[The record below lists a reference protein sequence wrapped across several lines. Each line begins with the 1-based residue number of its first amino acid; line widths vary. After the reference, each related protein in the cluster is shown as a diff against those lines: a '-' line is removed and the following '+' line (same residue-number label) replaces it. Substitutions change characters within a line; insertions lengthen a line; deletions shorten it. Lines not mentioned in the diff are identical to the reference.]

1 MALHPQS
8 SLTPP
13 RCELCGGP
21 MKLLRR
27 LPATGAQP
35 QMVLYQCEQCRHTMT
50 RQFED
55 E

>member
-1 MALHPQS
+1 
-8 SLTPP
+8 
-13 RCELCGGP
+13 
-21 MKLLRR
+21 MKLLRK

-50 RQFED
+50 RPFEG